1 MKNEQRPA
9 GKGATSLPRLRHL
22 IQKTIQTNRRQTLK
36 QNVASLL
43 HYLFMGLLVIGLG
56 VLYVALIEDML
67 K

>member
-9 GKGATSLPRLRHL
+9 DKGPSPLSRLRHL
-22 IQKTIQTNRRQTLK
+22 IQKTIQAKRRQTLK

-43 HYLFMGLLVIGLG
+43 HYLFMVLLLIGLG
-56 VLYVALIEDML
+56 VLYVALIEDKL

>member
-9 GKGATSLPRLRHL
+9 GKGPSPLSRLRQL
-22 IQKTIQTNRRQTLK
+22 IQKTIQAKRRQTLK
-36 QNVASLL
+36 QNVAFLV
-43 HYLFMGLLVIGLG
+43 HYLFMVILLIGLG

>member
-9 GKGATSLPRLRHL
+9 GKGGTSLPRLRQL
-22 IQKTIQTNRRQTLK
+22 IQKTIQAKRRQTFK

-43 HYLFMGLLVIGLG
+43 HYLFMGLLLIGLG
-56 VLYVALIEDML
+56 VLYVALIEDMS